1 MTAVR
6 AGVRNTVSELRDV
19 LRLAVAT
26 TSTTTTAA
34 KQRQPATA
42 VMVRRLVTALT
53 TLSTQLH
60 EATAVQT
67 NTTTS
72 TTKSSSSSSDGHQS
86 HQRQRTQAA
95 TAARKRVVP
104 ALSQQAVGVVQAAVE
119 VLACVALVA
128 PLRRSGGPPFKARV
142 KPATPPSPPPSSTG
156 PVARATVA
164 ASGGVRG
171 CTHVKVLPSRSEVG
185 AGVVTLM
192 RRPLVKSLKV
202 QQPVSLLASCTSLQS
217 M

>member
-42 VMVRRLVTALT
+42 VIVRRLVTALT

-72 TTKSSSSSSDGHQS
+72 TTSSSSDGHQS